1 MADELRPIIHKLVY
15 HLEEQD
21 GLEEELG
28 NPIKTQRR
36 RIKKHKLRNKK

>member
-28 NPIKTQRR
+28 NPIKTPTT
-36 RIKKHKLRNKK
+36 KNKKT

>member
-21 GLEEELG
+21 GLEELG
-28 NPIKTQRR
+28 NPIKTPTT
-36 RIKKHKLRNKK
+36 KNKKT